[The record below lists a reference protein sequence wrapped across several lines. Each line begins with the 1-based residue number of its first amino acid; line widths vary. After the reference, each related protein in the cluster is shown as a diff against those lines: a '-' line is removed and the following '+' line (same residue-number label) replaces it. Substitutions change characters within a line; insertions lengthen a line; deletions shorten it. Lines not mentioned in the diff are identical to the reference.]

1 MSGPEVQQIFKIWT
15 VRKLEIF
22 LPGMLES
29 LKIRRGRAWSP
40 PAPPLAP
47 TALHREQ
54 PQQIWADPFRISVK
68 SASARDTKTRTDL
81 KVGFKI
87 LNSKASSLVT
97 LFICL
102 YGI

>member
-1 MSGPEVQQIFKIWT
+1 MVSTG
-15 VRKLEIF
+15 
-22 LPGMLES
+22 
-29 LKIRRGRAWSP
+29 
-40 PAPPLAP
+40 PPLAP

-87 LNSKASSLVT
+87 LNSKASSLLT
-97 LFICL
+97 LFIYL
-102 YGI
+102 YGIWQVL